1 MKAAVYYGE
10 KGIRIEDK
18 EVPRIGEKDVL
29 VRNLRAG
36 ICGTDINIVRTGAGD
51 RGISIGAEF
60 GHEMVGEIVEVGA
73 EVSKQITTGMIVGIN
88 PITAKRVGRRK
99 SLEASGFSEYVLI
112 EDAALDYNLYDMGK
126 AVSLDAAVLMEPM
139 SVGRHGAFRTNPKRS
154 DKIVVL
160 GAGPIGISAAA
171 SLIAEGFLNVCVVD
185 TNDWR
190 LQKAKHIGAS
200 VLNTMQQDLAKGLSE
215 HFGEL
220 NVYGQ
225 QVPDVDIFIDAAGA
239 PILFESV
246 MQIIKPGAQIS
257 IIAVY
262 KEEVPVSL
270 AQVMSKEVSIQGASG
285 YTDTD
290 IRKVVDHIKNEKTD
304 IATMVTQV
312 FKLKDIEEAFRVAI
326 KGEGTVKVIID
337 LT

>member
-1 MKAAVYYGE
+1 MKAAVYYGKE
-10 KGIRIEDK
+10 GIRVEEKAIPQ
-18 EVPRIGEKDVL
+18 VGEKDVL

-36 ICGTDINIVRTGAGD
+36 ICGTDINIVRGGAGD

-60 GHEMVGEIVEVGA
+60 GHEMVGEVVEIGTAVA
-73 EVSKQITTGMIVGIN
+73 SEVTKGMIVGIN
-88 PITAKRVGRRK
+88 PVTAKRAGRRQ

-112 EDAALDYNLYDMGK
+112 EDAALNYNLYDMGEDC
-126 AVSLDAAVLMEPM
+126 SLESAVLIEPM
-139 SVGRHGAFRTNPKRS
+139 SVGRHGAFRANPKPI

-160 GAGPIGISAAA
+160 GAGPIGMSAAA
-171 SLIAEGFLNVCVVD
+171 SLIAEGFPNVCVVD

-190 LQKAKHIGAS
+190 LKKAEHLGAS
-200 VLNTMQQDLAKGLSE
+200 VLNTMKQDLAPGLSE
-215 HFGEL
+215 QFGEV

-225 QVPDVDIFIDAAGA
+225 MVPDVDVFIDAAGA
-239 PILFESV
+239 PVLFEQV
-246 MQIIKPGAQIS
+246 MKIVKPGAKIS

-262 KEEVPVSL
+262 KDEVPVSL

-285 YTDTD
+285 YTDGD
-290 IRKVVDHIKNEKTD
+290 IRKVVDHIINKKTD

-312 FKLKDIEEAFRVAI
+312 FKLDDIEEAFRVAI
-326 KGEGTVKVIID
+326 KGEGTVKVIVD